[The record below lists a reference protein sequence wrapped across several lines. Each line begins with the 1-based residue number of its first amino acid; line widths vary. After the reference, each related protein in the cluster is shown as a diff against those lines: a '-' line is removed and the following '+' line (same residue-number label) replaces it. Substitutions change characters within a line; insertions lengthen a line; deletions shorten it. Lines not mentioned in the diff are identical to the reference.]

1 MASGIE
7 VEKLKAVCEKIVRE
21 GDLDMLTDRDVRRYA
36 EKEFGLEEKA
46 LDEKP
51 YKKLIK
57 DTVAAV
63 VEELAQ
69 ENEANDKDSDKEQQD
84 EDNDEE
90 QQNEDDDKVDSSSSG
105 NESEE
110 GDMDASDSETKSR
123 AKRKSEEIQ
132 PLPKSKRTKM
142 SSTSKNISAGSKTTI
157 DNLKSYINK
166 CGLRKVWS
174 KELAGM
180 NGTQQIRH
188 LKAILEG
195 LGMDGRPT
203 VEKCKKI
210 KAKRELQAELAAMN
224 QDNIIDDLNESS
236 EHESSSRK
244 RRSVARKGMSYNV
257 DQISDS
263 EASDAN
269 EDETEAAGGSEA
281 GRDGDKNEANDNEM
295 EETDSESDAY
305 TEDNDSDSGEAKDD
319 ADSDSD
325 EASANNLDEDESD

>member
-1 MASGIE
+1 
-7 VEKLKAVCEKIVRE
+7 LKAVCERIVRE

-51 YKKLIK
+51 YKQLIK
-57 DTVAAV
+57 DAVAAV
-63 VEELAQ
+63 VEELTQ
-69 ENEANDKDSDKEQQD
+69 ENEANAKSSDKEQQNED
-84 EDNDEE
+84 ED
-90 QQNEDDDKVDSSSSG
+90 EDDDDAVNGSYSG

-110 GDMDASDSETKSR
+110 GDMDASASETKAR
-123 AKRKSEEIQ
+123 VKRKPAEMQ
-132 PLPKSKRTKM
+132 PLPKSKRAKM
-142 SSTSKNISAGSKTTI
+142 PSTSKDISAGSKTAI
-157 DNLKSYINK
+157 DNLKSYISK

-180 NGTQQIRH
+180 NGAQQIRH
-188 LKAILEG
+188 LKKTLED

-210 KAKRELQAELAAMN
+210 KAKRELQAELVAMD

-236 EHESSSRK
+236 EHEMSSRK

-263 EASDAN
+263 EESDAN
-269 EDETEAAGGSEA
+269 DDETEAARGSED
-281 GRDGDKNEANDNEM
+281 GRDGDNNEDNDNGV
-295 EETDSESDAY
+295 EETESESDAY
-305 TEDNDSDSGEAKDD
+305 TEDNDSDSGAAKGN

-325 EASANNLDEDESD
+325 EAPANNPDEDESD